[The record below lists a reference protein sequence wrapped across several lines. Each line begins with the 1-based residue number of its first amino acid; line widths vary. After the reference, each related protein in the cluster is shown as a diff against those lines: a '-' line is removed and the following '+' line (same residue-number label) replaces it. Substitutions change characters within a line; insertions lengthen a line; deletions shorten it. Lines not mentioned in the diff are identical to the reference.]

1 MDYEPSQE
9 VKKHTLEERLT
20 DTINGLKGSELRQKI
35 DFCIELLDELK
46 LEIHNNRGFLDI
58 SSHKHMQ
65 YL

>member
-46 LEIHNNRGFLDI
+46 
-58 SSHKHMQ
+58 
-65 YL
+65 